1 MVTGDTPPHFLV
13 RNYGVHQ
20 THTRLLMGNPRA
32 NVNKAAAPVPIL
44 LLSQGTWGLN
54 PKLLSL
60 APAKVGSPR
69 LSWGMME
76 SREALTP
83 SPLRTSECN
92 QV

>member
-1 MVTGDTPPHFLV
+1 MDS
-13 RNYGVHQ
+13 
-20 THTRLLMGNPRA
+20 PRA
-32 NVNKAAAPVPIL
+32 NVNKTAAPVPTL

-69 LSWGMME
+69 LSWDMVE
-76 SREALTP
+76 SREALKL

-92 QV
+92 AV

>member
-13 RNYGVHQ
+13 MNYRVHRIYS
-20 THTRLLMGNPRA
+20 RLLMDNPRA

-54 PKLLSL
+54 RKLLSL
-60 APAKVGSPR
+60 APAKVGSPCPF
-69 LSWGMME
+69 WGMME
-76 SREALTP
+76 SREALKP